1 MVFNIN
7 EFKSVMDKYSG
18 PAKNNLFVVNLNPSY
33 GQTTSGGRGLKKA
46 DYMPFRDLKFFC
58 REINMPPVNIN
69 VFAHQSNSIGIAQNM
84 PINLTTPSIN
94 ATFMLDSEHRV
105 ISFFHSWMQE
115 IINYDTIGGRLSTV
129 NGDHMPYEIGY
140 KDDYACVMEIDHY
153 KTTAKGVYDEGR
165 PEQLDTEIYH
175 YRLEGVYP
183 TEVSGRILSW
193 APDDSIA
200 TVGVNF
206 TASKFSFTGSTA
218 GTPNSDLSRGAG
230 VLEVLKSVGYTGQTV
245 QQNNLPTSIQDI
257 INTYTTVRN
266 DFGAI
271 KNTFAAFKNIF

>member
-1 MVFNIN
+1 MAFNIN
-7 EFKSVMDKYSG
+7 EFKSVMDKYGG
-18 PAKNNLFVVNLNPSY
+18 PAKNNLFVVTLNPPY
-33 GQTTSGGRGLKKA
+33 GQDQRFRGRRKV
-46 DYMPFRDLKFFC
+46 DYIPFSDMRFFC
-58 REINMPPVNIN
+58 REINLPAVNVN
-69 VFAHQSNSIGIAQNM
+69 TFAHQSNSIGIAQNM
-84 PINLTTPSIN
+84 PINLSTPSIN

-129 NGDHMPYEIGY
+129 NGDHMPFEIGY

-153 KTTAKGVYDEGR
+153 KTNAQGIADADGR
-165 PEQLDTEIYH
+165 LASNTEIYH
-175 YRLEGVYP
+175 YTLEGVYP
-183 TEVSGRILSW
+183 TEVSGRSLSW
-193 APDDSIA
+193 IPDDNVA
-200 TVGVNF
+200 TLGVNF
-206 TASKFSFTGSTA
+206 TASKFSFSGSTA

-245 QQNNLPTSIQDI
+245 QQKNLPTSIQDI

-271 KNTFAAFKNIF
+271 KNTFAALKNIF

>member
-7 EFKSVMDKYSG
+7 EFKSVMDKYGG

-33 GQTTSGGRGLKKA
+33 GQTTSGGRGIRKV

-69 VFAHQSNSIGIAQNM
+69 VFAHQSNSIGISQNM
-84 PINLTTPSIN
+84 PVNLTTPSLN

-105 ISFFHSWMQE
+105 VSFFHSWMQE
-115 IINYDTIGGRLSTV
+115 VINYDTVGGRLSTV

-153 KTTAKGVYDEGR
+153 KTNSQGLYSDER
-165 PEQLDTEIYH
+165 ADTEIYH
-175 YRLEGVYP
+175 YRFEGVYP
-183 TEVSGRILSW
+183 TEVSGRNLSW
-193 APDDSIA
+193 APDDGVA
-200 TVGVNF
+200 TIGVNF
-206 TASKFSFTGSTA
+206 TASKFSFTGSTV
-218 GTPNSDLSRGAG
+218 GVLNSNLSRGAG
-230 VLEVLKSVGYTGQTV
+230 VIEILNSVGYKGQTV
-245 QQNNLPTSIQDI
+245 QQNSLPTSIQDV
-257 INTYTTVRN
+257 INTFTTVRN

-271 KNTFAAFKNIF
+271 KNTFRTLNNLF